1 MIKSLL
7 FLYHI
12 SGVAAKKN
20 ICTDEN
26 PILASASGSDS
37 FGFSFTGNSWMS
49 GFGSSAAQGGFTR
62 TQDLGIR
69 RWRLSGSGVIAKKIH

>member
-12 SGVAAKKN
+12 SGATTKKD

-26 PILASASGSDS
+26 PILVSTSGSEN

-49 GFGSSAAQGGFTR
+49 GFRSGAAHGDFTR
-62 TQDLGIR
+62 IQDLGIR
-69 RWRLSGSGVIAKKIH
+69 HWRVRSQDYEDTP